1 MSGAM
6 QRRRVVTWEDTASA
20 AHAWRTMSGIDYLRA
35 MVSGAVPRAP
45 FSALVGLGARE
56 IEPGRATMTLT
67 PAEYLYNPLGSVHG
81 GIIATLLDSAMAC
94 AVHSTLPAGR
104 GCTTI
109 EIKVNYLRALT
120 EAVGEVMAEGTLV
133 QAGRQIAAAEG
144 RVIDARGRLY
154 ATASSNFLK
163 FDMPENKPS
172 PASDGAE
179 RRWDVA
185 WSDPA
190 ATAQAGLAMAGADYL
205 AAMRD
210 GALPPPPVVSLLGI
224 TLNTVE
230 PGRVQM
236 TLPSGEHLYN
246 PFGAVHG
253 GMIATLLDSVMGCAV
268 HSIVPQGRGYT
279 TLEIKVSY
287 LRPMLASTG
296 SLVATGQVV
305 HAGRQVSV
313 AGGRAVD
320 AAGRVYATA
329 STTCL
334 MFDARPPQ

>member
-1 MSGAM
+1 MSGTV
-6 QRRRVVTWEDTASA
+6 QRRRIVTWENPAPA
-20 AHAWRTMSGIDYLRA
+20 AHAGRTMAGIDYLRA
-35 MVSGAVPRAP
+35 MASGTVPRAP
-45 FSALVGLGARE
+45 FSALVGLGFHQ
-56 IEPGRATMTLT
+56 IEPGRVTMTLT

-144 RVIDARGRLY
+144 RVTDACGRLY
-154 ATASSNFLK
+154 ATASTTCLK
-163 FDMPENKPS
+163 FDT
-172 PASDGAE
+172 PANTPLLAAGVAE

-190 ATAQAGLAMAGADYL
+190 ASARTGLAMAGEDYL

-210 GALPPPPVVSLLGI
+210 GAPPPPPAVSLLGI

-230 PGRVQM
+230 PGHVQM

-246 PFGAVHG
+246 PFGVVHG
-253 GMIATLLDSVMGCAV
+253 GMIATLLDTVMGCAV
-268 HSIVPQGRGYT
+268 HSTVPQGRGYT

-296 SLVATGQVV
+296 GLVATGQVV

-313 AGGRAVD
+313 AEGRAVD

-334 MFDARPPQ
+334 MFDARSPQ